1 MRRLIAAALYCS
13 TLALGQAI
21 PDTYQVGSASNLS
34 LAGASVAIANSG
46 TQGGGICVNVYVY
59 NPDQEQIACCSY
71 LLPPSTTDS
80 ISVEANLI
88 GNITTG
94 LPPTSV
100 SINLVAS
107 TAVGNAC
114 TNSAA
119 TVTSASL
126 ATGLVASILPLGVG
140 VTVVPFQDTTLTT
153 SILESLTNRCLNILG
168 NDSGH
173 GICGGQTTLPGF
185 NNVSGQ
191 VSVTQT
197 GFALNRATGLWS
209 ATMTVKNTGT
219 TPIGGPIRVVLI
231 NLSSNATMT
240 NYAGF
245 FSGRPFITVSTGTL
259 AVGASVSVTIQFRNP
274 SNLPITYTPV
284 TGSFPG

>member
-1 MRRLIAAALYCS
+1 MLFIYS
-13 TLALGQAI
+13 T
-21 PDTYQVGSASNLS
+21 
-34 LAGASVAIANSG
+34 
-46 TQGGGICVNVYVY
+46 
-59 NPDQEQIACCSY
+59 
-71 LLPPSTTDS
+71 
-80 ISVEANLI
+80 
-88 GNITTG
+88 
-94 LPPTSV
+94 
-100 SINLVAS
+100 
-107 TAVGNAC
+107 
-114 TNSAA
+114 
-119 TVTSASL
+119 L

-209 ATMTVKNTGT
+209 ATVTVTNTGSR
-219 TPIGGPIRVVLI
+219 PISGPIQLELT

-240 NYAGF
+240 NYTGTF
-245 FSGRPFITVSTGTL
+245 NLSPYITVSSGAL
-259 AVGASVSVTIQFRNP
+259 AAGASASVIIQFQNP
-274 SNLPITYTPV
+274 SSGSITFAPV
-284 TGSFPG
+284 TVVGTF